1 MALPTFCRNRITVA
15 LLLEQPVHEGEVAA
29 LPEGEAAV
37 DGLPFPCTT
46 ESSLVRLTS
55 ADRIGNMS
63 TVWGGSKGL
72 PIPR

>member
-1 MALPTFCRNRITVA
+1 M
-15 LLLEQPVHEGEVAA
+15 HEGEVAA

-37 DGLPFPCTT
+37 DGLPFLCTT

-63 TVWGGSKGL
+63 TIWGGSKGL